1 MKSEST
7 RNIRLDISYDG
18 TRFQG
23 WQIQKEGPS
32 VQGELEKALAVLHG
46 HPVSLTGS
54 GRTDSGVHATGQVA
68 NFYSTHPSIPTE
80 KFRDAL
86 NGHLPRDIRVLQS
99 REVPREFHSR
109 YDARCRLYKY
119 YILNAQAGPAHYR
132 DFCYLTRPPL
142 DLVRLNALAMPL
154 AGVHDFTSFA
164 AVRDQNENKVR
175 QIFSARFL
183 REGPF
188 IVFRI
193 GGNAFLWRMVRT
205 LVGTLLLLDQEK
217 AEPPRMTEILE
228 GRNRTLAGP
237 SAPARGLFL
246 HKVLYG
252 SETTIY

>member
-18 TRFQG
+18 TAYQG
-23 WQIQKEGPS
+23 WQIQKNGPS
-32 VQGELEKALAVLHG
+32 IQGELEKALAAIHG
-46 HPVSLTGS
+46 HPVNLTGS

-68 NFYSTHPSIPTE
+68 NFYSDHISIPDE

-86 NGHLPRDIRVLQS
+86 NSHLPRDIRVLRS
-99 REVPREFHSR
+99 RRVHQDFHSR
-109 YDARCRLYKY
+109 YDARCRVYNY
-119 YILNAQAGPAHYR
+119 YILNSDAGCAHYR

-142 DLVRLNALAMPL
+142 DLVRLNSLASVL
-154 AGVHDFTSFA
+154 TGTHDYTSFA
-164 AVRDQNENKVR
+164 ALRDQNESKIR
-175 QIFSARFL
+175 QIYSARFL

-193 GGNAFLWRMVRT
+193 AGNAFLWRMVRT
-205 LVGTLLLLDQEK
+205 LVGTLIQLDQEK
-217 AEPPRMTEILE
+217 ADPSQMKRIME
-228 GRNRTLAGP
+228 GKDRSLAGP

-246 HKVLYG
+246 YKVLYE